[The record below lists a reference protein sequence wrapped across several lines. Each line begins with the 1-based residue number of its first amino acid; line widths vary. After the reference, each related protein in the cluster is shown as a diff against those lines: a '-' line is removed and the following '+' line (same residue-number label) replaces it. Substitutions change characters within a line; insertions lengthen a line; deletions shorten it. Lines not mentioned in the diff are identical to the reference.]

1 MNKERIIGDKER
13 AKILTEA
20 VVDSLNSDKAE
31 NIEVIDL
38 EGKTDFAHFMV
49 VASGRSSRHVAALA
63 DKVTDKL
70 KIAGVS
76 SMNVEGLEKS
86 DWVLVDAFDVVVHI
100 FRPEI
105 RENYDLEKIWSFS
118 IKEQV

>member
-1 MNKERIIGDKER
+1 MDKQRIIGDKER
-13 AKILTEA
+13 AKMLAEA
-20 VVDSLNSDKAE
+20 AVDSLNSDKAE

-49 VASGRSSRHVAALA
+49 VASGRSSRHVSALA
-63 DKVTDKL
+63 DKVTDKF
-70 KIAGVS
+70 KVAGVTA
-76 SMNVEGLEKS
+76 MNVEGLEKS

-118 IKEQV
+118 IKE

>member
-1 MNKERIIGDKER
+1 MKMNKQRIIGDKER
-13 AKILTEA
+13 AKMLAEA
-20 VVDSLNSDKAE
+20 AVDSLNSDKAE

-38 EGKTDFAHFMV
+38 EGKTDFAHYMV

-63 DKVTDKL
+63 DKVTDKF
-70 KIAGVS
+70 KIAGVAA
-76 SMNVEGLEKS
+76 MNVEGLEKS

-105 RENYDLEKIWSFS
+105 RENYDLEKIWSFN
-118 IKEQV
+118 IKE